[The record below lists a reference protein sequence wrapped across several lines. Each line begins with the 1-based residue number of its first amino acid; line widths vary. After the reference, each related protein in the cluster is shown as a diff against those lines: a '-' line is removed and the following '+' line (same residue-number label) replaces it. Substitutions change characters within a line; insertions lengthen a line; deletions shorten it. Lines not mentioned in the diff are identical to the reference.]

1 MDYKIFWSEEA
12 IKNLDNILD
21 YLIDKWSDREVSNFK
36 KKLSKQIELII
47 RNPFIFPVSEYQ
59 PNLRKAVLSRQTTM
73 FYEVKGQNIKLV
85 YLFVNK
91 MNINKIK

>member
-1 MDYKIFWSEEA
+1 MDYNIFWSEEA
-12 IKNLDNILD
+12 IKNLDSILD

-47 RNPFIFPVSEYQ
+47 RNPFMFPVSEYQ
-59 PNLRKAVLSRQTTM
+59 PSLRKAVLSRQTTM
-73 FYEVKGQNIKLV
+73 FYEIKGQNIKLV

>member
-12 IKNLDNILD
+12 IKNLDSILD

-47 RNPFIFPVSEYQ
+47 TNPFMFPVSEYQ

-73 FYEVKGQNIKLV
+73 FYEVKGHDIKLA